1 MGFHCVNKAMDQG
14 REREGTVQ
22 MHRNG
27 TWQGTLL
34 EEEEEEEEG
43 KYGVGIK

>member
-1 MGFHCVNKAMDQG
+1 MCDQG
-14 REREGTVQ
+14 NGPGKGEGGEGTVQ

-34 EEEEEEEEG
+34 EEEEEEG
-43 KYGVGIK
+43 KYGVDIK

>member
-1 MGFHCVNKAMDQG
+1 MIKAMDQG
-14 REREGTVQ
+14 REREREGTVQ

-34 EEEEEEEEG
+34 EEEEEG